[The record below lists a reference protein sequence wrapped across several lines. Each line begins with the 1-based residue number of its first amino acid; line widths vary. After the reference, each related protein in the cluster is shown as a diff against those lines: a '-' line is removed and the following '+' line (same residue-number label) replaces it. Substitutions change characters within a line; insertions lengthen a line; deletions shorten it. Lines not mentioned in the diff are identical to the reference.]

1 MMQSFN
7 DEMPETIF
15 HMNLLTQMGGVV
27 KGRYS
32 KFRQLNF
39 SPIFGS
45 GWVLTSTDI
54 EEFFRPG
61 DSGYLAFTC
70 FKSEHNHGTSRNVF
84 LK

>member
-15 HMNLLTQMGGVV
+15 HMNLLTQMGRVV

-32 KFRQLNF
+32 KFSQLNF

-45 GWVLTSTDI
+45 GWSLLQLTFESFSDPFAR
-54 EEFFRPG
+54 E
-61 DSGYLAFTC
+61 S
-70 FKSEHNHGTSRNVF
+70 
-84 LK
+84 